1 MPRAC
6 NLLRRATHYRRECFD
21 AGLRAAGFDLHETVR
36 DPRHDDVLVVWNTYG
51 HAGDELRRFKAA
63 GARVLVAEN
72 GLLGKTWR
80 GGEWF
85 SLALWEVAITG
96 GQVHCGGNERFGAW
110 RVPLAPWRSGGA
122 DTVILAQRGIGS
134 PGVRSPDGWAESVRA
149 RIGGRI
155 RQHPGLT
162 PGISLEE
169 DLRHAASVVT
179 WSSSAALQALML
191 GVPVWYEHPSFLGA
205 AAGRPLK
212 QWGQVEPLRDNG
224 ARRDVFEKLAWAM
237 WTLDEIKTGGPIRHA
252 LG

>member
-21 AGLRAAGFDLHETVR
+21 AGLRAAGFELYDAVR
-36 DPRHDDVLVVWNTYG
+36 SPARDDVLVIWNTYG
-51 HAGDELRRFKAA
+51 HAGDELRRWKAA

-85 SLALWEVAITG
+85 SLARDEVALSG
-96 GQVHCGGNERFGAW
+96 GIVHYGGSARW
-110 RVPLAPWRSGGA
+110 DDWQVPLAPWRSGGA

-134 PGVRSPDGWAESVRA
+134 PGVRSPDGWAENVRA

-162 PGISLEE
+162 PGIPLEQ
-169 DLRHAASVVT
+169 DLQHASAVVT
-179 WSSSAALQALML
+179 WSSSAAVQALAM
-191 GVPVWYEHPSFLGA
+191 GVPVWHEHPQFFGA
-205 AAGRPLK
+205 AAAQPLSHWGRA
-212 QWGQVEPLRDNG
+212 EPLRSDDCRLEVF
-224 ARRDVFEKLAWAM
+224 RRVAWAM
-237 WTLDEIKTGGPIRHA
+237 WTLDEIRTGEPIRHA